1 MILTRIPLI
10 VITVVAL
17 NACGNS
23 PDKSAGTTQSAPL
36 VATTSIWADI
46 ASHVACGEAVAAI
59 VPAGAD
65 PHSFEPS
72 LQDRELLDSAAT
84 VIANGSDLEESLV
97 DLLDTI
103 AANGV
108 NVVQMTTHVD
118 LLTVDP
124 EHGDQ
129 HSDEQH
135 SDDQRS
141 DEAPDDGHGHSD
153 VDGSD
158 PHIWQDPTRIA
169 GALDVIASA
178 VIAAGRDA
186 DAIHECTDVY
196 RAELEDLDADITV
209 ILEPIPS
216 ARRVLVTSH
225 DALGYF
231 ADRYGFTIVGT
242 VLPSTSTIAETSAAQ
257 LAGLADAISD
267 HAVPAIFVEEFESSA
282 DAKALASR
290 LDVAIIP
297 LVTDS
302 LAADGAAS
310 TYVGL
315 LRSNAEAIADA
326 LG

>member
-1 MILTRIPLI
+1 MILTPIRLI
-10 VITVVAL
+10 VVAVAAL
-17 NACGNS
+17 TACGDS
-23 PDKSAGTTQSAPL
+23 PDESNGATLSAPL
-36 VATTSIWADI
+36 MATTSIWADI
-46 ASHVACGEAVAAI
+46 ASQVACGEAVVAI

-72 LQDRELLDSAAT
+72 LHDRELLDSAT
-84 VIANGSDLEESLV
+84 IVIANGSDLEESLV

-118 LLTVDP
+118 LLT
-124 EHGDQ
+124 G
-129 HSDEQH
+129 
-135 SDDQRS
+135 
-141 DEAPDDGHGHSD
+141 
-153 VDGSD
+153 D

-169 GALDVIASA
+169 GALDVIAFA
-178 VIAAGRDA
+178 VIAAGRDP
-186 DAIHECTDVY
+186 DAIHECTDAY
-196 RAELEDLDADITV
+196 RAELEDLDADIKA

-231 ADRYGFTIVGT
+231 ADRYGFEVVGT

-257 LAGLADAISD
+257 LAELADVISE

-282 DAKALASR
+282 DANALASR
-290 LDVAIIP
+290 LGVAIIP

-315 LRSNAEAIADA
+315 LRSNAEAIAAA

>member
-1 MILTRIPLI
+1 MRMILTPIRLI
-10 VITVVAL
+10 VVAVAAL
-17 NACGNS
+17 TACGDS
-23 PDKSAGTTQSAPL
+23 PDESNGATLSAPL
-36 VATTSIWADI
+36 MATTSIWADI
-46 ASHVACGEAVAAI
+46 ASQVACGEAVVAI

-72 LQDRELLDSAAT
+72 LHDRELLDSAT
-84 VIANGSDLEESLV
+84 IVIANGSDLEESLV

-118 LLTVDP
+118 LLT
-124 EHGDQ
+124 G
-129 HSDEQH
+129 
-135 SDDQRS
+135 
-141 DEAPDDGHGHSD
+141 
-153 VDGSD
+153 D

-169 GALDVIASA
+169 GALDVIAFA
-178 VIAAGRDA
+178 VIAAGRDP
-186 DAIHECTDVY
+186 DAIHECTDAY
-196 RAELEDLDADITV
+196 RAELEDLDADIKA

-231 ADRYGFTIVGT
+231 ADRYGFEVVGT

-257 LAGLADAISD
+257 LAELADVISE

-282 DAKALASR
+282 DANALASR
-290 LDVAIIP
+290 LGVAIIP

-315 LRSNAEAIADA
+315 LRSNAEAIAAA